1 MEAVNNRSRIL
12 EALGDV
18 VDDISEERLLDI
30 LIDSYAAKKRR
41 ISELEG
47 ENAHERQ
54 ALHDDRE
61 RLREEMRR
69 MRSDPLYGAHGT
81 YFFLCNNRKFRFDI
95 YGRHISMFERVDQ
108 YDFAAMQLSQEEW
121 MKSK

>member
-1 MEAVNNRSRIL
+1 MNNRSRIL

-30 LIDSYAAKKRR
+30 LLDSYAAKKQR
-41 ISELEG
+41 IKELEG

-61 RLREEMRR
+61 RLHEEMRR
-69 MRSDPLYGAHGT
+69 MRSDPLYGACGDY
-81 YFFLCNNRKFRFDI
+81 YFTVGGRYFRFHVH
-95 YGRHISMFERVDQ
+95 GGRVDMLEECKGNIS
-108 YDFAAMQLSQEEW
+108 YAAQQMSLEAWAQ
-121 MKSK
+121 KK